1 MHRRGFVEGGG
12 GVGGGG
18 GWDGANYH
26 LSMNDFLI
34 SNFFS
39 GRSQLTLGSR

>member
-12 GVGGGG
+12 GVGGG

-34 SNFFS
+34 SNFFPADLS
-39 GRSQLTLGSR
+39 